1 MTRIEIYNRMKE
13 LGVKH
18 YIMSAKMFSDEQNK
32 YTWIESEWFQHCHY
46 TDESFNNEISKL
58 LKQGFNMFDVIH
70 LHE

>member
-18 YIMSAKMFSDEQNK
+18 YINSATMHSNYSSKKFTIFDGFHK
-32 YTWIESEWFQHCHY
+32 CHR
-46 TDESFNNEISKL
+46 TDESFEKEISNLTKR
-58 LKQGFNMFDVIH
+58 GYDYFDVIH